1 MTISIDTIRIFVH
14 VLAASVWVGGQ
25 IVLGA
30 LVPTLRR
37 MGGDAPKQAAQAFN
51 RVAWPA
57 FGVAVVT
64 GVWNLNEIGIEDTSS
79 GYQVALLDQA
89 RRRGRVGCRGLPAHD
104 GHHEVRAR
112 GLGGRRCGRRP
123 RRDVLRRGPG
133 DQRLRRPAVGQF
145 STAAASRSRVARMVS
160 RLRSARS
167 STPEVSRLNS
177 MADAGRRSSVHS
189 VTRQPVSVGSMR

>member
-1 MTISIDTIRIFVH
+1 MTISIDTVRIFIH

-37 MGGDAPKQAAQAFN
+37 MGDDAPKQVAQAFN

-79 GYQVALLDQA
+79 GYQVAILIKLA
-89 RRRGRVGCRGLPAHD
+89 VVAVSGVGAYLHTTATTKSAVAIWG
-104 GHHEVRAR
+104 
-112 GLGGRRCGRRP
+112 
-123 RRDVLRRGPG
+123 
-133 DQRLRRPAVGQF
+133 AVGLVGAL
-145 STAAASRSRVARMVS
+145 AAMFYGAVLATN
-160 RLRSARS
+160 A
-167 STPEVSRLNS
+167 
-177 MADAGRRSSVHS
+177 
-189 VTRQPVSVGSMR
+189 